1 MFRLVVFLF
10 CLSFWVSCASQPQV
24 QPQKLDVEAEL
35 RKDSQE
41 FSARNP
47 ESIQPVIKSKSISK
61 PSVMVLPAG
70 TKNLTES
77 MNLLNND
84 SYANAASNAI
94 NGYLTEKQF
103 NVKALEGSTQ
113 INDVVTLQNEIAGQE
128 EDLSYIASLSFGADV
143 YIKFSVDIRHS
154 QILANLSAY
163 ESTSGR
169 MLGTQTST
177 VNDNGTRKE
186 ELIASAMHKALPG
199 LLRKVQAY
207 WDADSQFGT
216 PYKLILHFNG
226 DFSNL
231 DVAHSRVSTLLKQQ
245 FVKIQ
250 TNAMTDKTS
259 EYTIYVNSQ
268 DCGDSYEVYNALR
281 AALGSSFEVKKRS
294 LVQRLLIVELY

>member
-113 INDVVTLQNEIAGQE
+113 TNDVVTLQNEIAGQE

-216 PYKLILHFNG
+216 PYKLILYFNG

>member
-24 QPQKLDVEAEL
+24 QPPKLDVEAEL

-207 WDADSQFGT
+207 WDADSKFGT
-216 PYKLILHFNG
+216 QYKLIIYFNG

-231 DVAHSRVSTLLKQQ
+231 DVADSRVLTLLKQQ

>member
-169 MLGTQTST
+169 MLGTQTAT

>member
-10 CLSFWVSCASQPQV
+10 CLSFWVSCASQPKV
-24 QPQKLDVEAEL
+24 QPPKLDVEAEL

-41 FSARNP
+41 YSARNP
-47 ESIQPVIKSKSISK
+47 ESIQTVIKSKSISK

-216 PYKLILHFNG
+216 PYKLILYFNG